1 MSQKHTIFVSYH
13 FRGHKPVVVIKYDS
27 GKITVKNYKTACDM
41 PADLRHQYWCQRITR
56 RMSHNK

>member
-41 PADLRHQYWCQRITR
+41 PDDLRHKYLCRRIAHL
-56 RMSHNK
+56 MSHNK